1 MRFLARLV
9 LSLVLPM
16 SASIG
21 GCTSAVQSG
30 HNTAL
35 DSVDLVKMTDQM
47 AASIGSNPQVR
58 EAIQREGR
66 LRIVVQPAQ
75 NEMQAEVLPAGQAEA
90 FTARVRALLSK
101 HDPGDFM
108 WIMNRDAYYRL
119 RQKELDYDLGPSPDA
134 VNPEY
139 ALVARFRSLADESS
153 SHRRN
158 AYLCV
163 YELSNL
169 QTRAILWTDKY
180 EVNKIAVKGFLD

>member
-1 MRFLARLV
+1 MSGSFPSILILAA
-9 LSLVLPM
+9 LS
-16 SASIG
+16 AA

-30 HNTAL
+30 RNTAL
-35 DSVDLVKMTDQM
+35 DSVDLVKMTDRM
-47 AASIGSNPQVR
+47 AASIGSNAQVR
-58 EAIQREGR
+58 AAIQREGR
-66 LRIVVQPAQ
+66 LRIVVQPVQ
-75 NEMQAEVLPAGQAEA
+75 NEMQAEVLPPGQAQA
-90 FTARVRALLSK
+90 FTARVRALLSQ

-119 RQKELDYDLGPSPDA
+119 RQKELDFDLGPSPDA
-134 VNPEY
+134 VNPQY

-153 SHRRN
+153 SHRSI

-169 QTRAILWTDKY
+169 QTRAILWTDHY

>member
-1 MRFLARLV
+1 MFRLFLAILF
-9 LSLVLPM
+9 L
-16 SASIG
+16 AGAAIA
-21 GCTSAVQSG
+21 GCTSAVQNG

-35 DSVDLVKMTDQM
+35 DSVDLVKMTDLM
-47 AASIGSNPQVR
+47 AASIGSNSQVR
-58 EAIQREGR
+58 EAIRREGR

-75 NEMQAEVLPAGQAEA
+75 NEMQAEILPPGQAEA

-101 HDPGDFM
+101 HDPAEFM

-134 VNPEY
+134 VNPQY

-153 SHRRN
+153 SHRSSS
-158 AYLCV
+158 YLCV

-169 QTRAILWTDKY
+169 QTRTILWTDKY
-180 EVNKIAVKGFLD
+180 EVNKTAVKGFLD